1 MIMDTNASGLALA
14 PPMVPLAIGVRPL
27 PGESLIGLVSRAT
40 RENVLGTNK
49 IILEA
54 AGLNLLHPGTIGQD
68 IGDGIGRLALKLGC
82 TPQEIEALC
91 HPYLDD
97 PEGSYDIQWGGGALL
112 RRDLLVERRRVSPE
126 SLIRS
131 EHHRADW
138 MNELLPFCP
147 ESLELLIDHCAS
159 CGSALGWRSS
169 WGIGHCDQLT
179 CRKRLTHPTGE
190 RLPAHLASDYQTF
203 AALVSANHAKR
214 SSAIESLHPDLQQ
227 LPPSVLVTFMIHAGG
242 AVSSNRVTTNRGT
255 IQNLPSL
262 ELAAIVSRGA
272 NLLQD
277 WPNHIRS
284 EVAAELDRAFARGSS
299 DARAFQIAVR
309 RLGLPKNARPAQI
322 KLMYDALPEAFE
334 GLGTALG
341 GLGRPVVN
349 GAQACK
355 TIGISTADLRKLRE
369 ADLITH
375 RTMADGR
382 RVQAFY
388 DLEAVESF
396 ATRLRSSVFAS
407 RLEQALGI
415 PRYATEQLACL
426 AEVELE
432 RDPGVCLLYPTLRLR
447 QQSIDTF
454 IGDLE
459 QAARSSEAPSYA
471 IPLGTAMKRIGG
483 GPKPWAYVLA
493 AMRAGKLPFWLTKK
507 GKFVRAAH
515 VTPKDIDRFKRVTF
529 EAAEYASFPFG
540 SEYTQVDAIDILNID
555 AEQVQ
560 RVMEAGDL
568 VFRPAGV
575 ALVTGRVAVNKLA
588 SETVSAAEAAAHL
601 SVPPTRVPRFMSQ
614 YPEVPSCSVGW
625 DRSSFFRMFP

>member
-1 MIMDTNASGLALA
+1 MIMDMNAPELALA
-14 PPMVPLAIGVRPL
+14 MPPVPLAIGVRPF
-27 PGESLIGLVSRAT
+27 PGESLIGLISRAT

-54 AGLNLLHPGTIGQD
+54 AGLTLLHPGTIGQD
-68 IGDGIGRLALKLGC
+68 IGDGVGRLAFKLGC
-82 TPQEIEALC
+82 TAQEVEALC

-97 PEGSYDIQWGGGALL
+97 PEGPYDIRWGSGALL

-126 SLIRS
+126 SLKGS

-138 MNELLPFCP
+138 MIELLPFCP
-147 ESLELLIDHCAS
+147 ESLELLIEHCAS
-159 CGSALGWRSS
+159 CGSTLGWRSS

-179 CRKRLTHPTGE
+179 CRKRLTHPTGD
-190 RLPAHLASDYQTF
+190 RLPAHLAGDYRTF
-203 AALVSANHAKR
+203 AALISADPAKR
-214 SSAIESLHPDLQQ
+214 GAALESLHPDLQQ

-242 AVSSNRVTTNRGT
+242 TVSANRVPTNRGT
-255 IQNLPSL
+255 IQNLPPL
-262 ELAAIVSRGA
+262 ELATIVSRGA

-277 WPNHIRS
+277 WPNHMRA
-284 EVAAELDRAFARGSS
+284 EVAAELDRAFAKGSS

-322 KLMYDALPEAFE
+322 KLMHDALPEAFE

-341 GLGRPVVN
+341 GLGRPVIN
-349 GAQACK
+349 GAQACR
-355 TIGISTADLRKLRE
+355 TIGISTADLRKLRD
-369 ADLITH
+369 ANLITH

-388 DLEAVESF
+388 DLEVVETF
-396 ATRLRSSVFAS
+396 AARLRSSAFAS

-426 AEVELE
+426 AHVELE
-432 RDPGVCLLYPTLRLR
+432 QDPGVCLLYPTLRLR
-447 QQSIDTF
+447 QQSMDTF
-454 IGDLE
+454 IEDLE
-459 QAARSSEAPSYA
+459 QAARTSEAPSYA
-471 IPLGTAMKRIGG
+471 IPLGTALKRIGG
-483 GPKPWAYVLA
+483 GPKPWGHVLA

-507 GKFVRAAH
+507 GKFARAAR

-529 EAAEYASFPFG
+529 EAAEYAGFPFG

-588 SETVSAAEAAAHL
+588 TETISAAEAAAHL
-601 SVPPTRVPRFMSQ
+601 SVSPSNIPRFMRQ
-614 YPEVPSCSVGW
+614 YPEVPSCAVGW
-625 DRSSFFRMFP
+625 ERSSFFRMFP